1 MTKQNFIKFVLQI
14 LNEAD
19 ATIDGAQLVG
29 ADNTDIS
36 VYIENLFPSA
46 WRRSV
51 KLFPRMWFITKTFD
65 TDIIKIVDA
74 PDGTGYVILPE
85 DYLVLSVFKMKGWKT
100 ECLEAPETT
109 PQINKK
115 QSNEYLRGTV
125 QRPVCVL
132 RYVSYNNALK
142 KALYYYSL
150 PRTSDAS
157 THVVETALYIP
168 NVTVLGDNVD
178 IDDNGIEALAYLT
191 AATVLTS
198 FEKDNVAKVLE
209 AKVLEM
215 I

>member
-1 MTKQNFIKFVLQI
+1 MTKLNFIKFVLQI

-19 ATIDGAQLVG
+19 ASINGAQLVG

-36 VYIENLFPSA
+36 VYIENLFPAA
-46 WRRSV
+46 WRRAV
-51 KLFPRMWFITKTFD
+51 KLFPRTWFTTKTFD

-74 PDGTGYVILPE
+74 PNGTGYVILPE
-85 DYLVLSVFKMKGWKT
+85 DYLALSAFKMEGWKT
-100 ECLEAPETT
+100 ECLEAPEAT

-150 PRTSDAS
+150 PR
-157 THVVETALYIP
+157 
-168 NVTVLGDNVD
+168 
-178 IDDNGIEALAYLT
+178 
-191 AATVLTS
+191 
-198 FEKDNVAKVLE
+198 
-209 AKVLEM
+209 
-215 I
+215 